1 VKVLTLIFILKTVA
15 MGCTDRKFPPIASSS
30 CFFVDILSFWT
41 GAMFCNKGRIS
52 KNARLS
58 LKINTIKTL
67 FQKTT
72 TNFGVFERAHLG
84 G

>member
-1 VKVLTLIFILKTVA
+1 VKVFTLIFILKSVA

-52 KNARLS
+52 KNALS

-67 FQKTT
+67 FEKIT
-72 TNFGVFERAHLG
+72 TNFGVFERAHLRG
-84 G
+84 